1 MTFGTYWTSSILNQ
15 KTVSESQFYAEY
27 IYNAF
32 ALNFN
37 RTETKKGCPIFGQPA
52 KAKCLQ
58 FYFFGKSFLK
68 STRTRLESLALSMSV
83 IFPSFL

>member
-15 KTVSESQFYAEY
+15 KTVSGSQFYAEY

-37 RTETKKGCPIFGQPA
+37 RTETKK
-52 KAKCLQ
+52 KAARFLDSQQKLNA
-58 FYFFGKSFLK
+58 YSFI
-68 STRTRLESLALSMSV
+68 SLERVS
-83 IFPSFL
+83 

>member
-15 KTVSESQFYAEY
+15 KTVSENQFYAEY

-37 RTETKKGCPIFGQPA
+37 RAETKKRLPDFWTA
-52 KAKCLQ
+52 R
-58 FYFFGKSFLK
+58 KS
-68 STRTRLESLALSMSV
+68 
-83 IFPSFL
+83 

>member
-15 KTVSESQFYAEY
+15 KTVSGSQFYAEY

-37 RTETKKGCPIFGQPA
+37 RTETKKGCPILDSQQKLNA
-52 KAKCLQ
+52 
-58 FYFFGKSFLK
+58 YSFI
-68 STRTRLESLALSMSV
+68 SLERVS
-83 IFPSFL
+83 